1 MSCGAFWKPALE
13 PLLNAPFIVCSDGA
27 GQNRPMRLLRSCCA
41 AVAFVLALLPVPG
54 AAGDRRD
61 DDQDRARAAVQAGE
75 VMPLPALLER
85 VQRSHPGQVLRV
97 ELERDD
103 GRWIYELRLLQPDGR
118 LLKLE
123 VDARSGEV
131 LEAKP
136 QRERRRGQ
144 APS

>member
-1 MSCGAFWKPALE
+1 MRVVRACLAVAGIGLWLAGVGLPAL
-13 PLLNAPFIVCSDGA
+13 A
-27 GQNRPMRLLRSCCA
+27 GERA
-41 AVAFVLALLPVPG
+41 
-54 AAGDRRD
+54 
-61 DDQDRARAAVQAGE
+61 DQDRARAAVQAGE

-103 GRWIYELRLLQPDGR
+103 GRWTYELRVLQADGR

-123 VDARSGEV
+123 VDARNGDV

-136 QRERRRGQ
+136 HRERRPASPK